1 MASLT
6 KRKLS
11 GRQRRKVRVRKKIL
25 GSATKPRLSV
35 FRSAKHISAQ
45 VIDDDGGKT
54 LAAVS
59 TIAKGNEA
67 TGTKREQAKHMG
79 FKLGAMC
86 KENNISTVVFDRNGY
101 RYHGR
106 VKELADGAREAG
118 LQF

>member
-11 GRQRRKVRVRKKIL
+11 GRQRRKVRVRKKIS
-25 GSATKPRLSV
+25 GSVLKPRLSV

-45 VIDDDGGKT
+45 VIDDGEGKT

-59 TIAKGNEA
+59 TIDKGSDVA
-67 TGTKREQAKHMG
+67 GTKREQAKRIG
-79 FKLGAMC
+79 LKLGAMC

-101 RYHGR
+101 RCHGR

>member
-1 MASLT
+1 MANLT

-11 GRQRRKVRVRKKIL
+11 GRQRRKVRVRKKVV
-25 GSATKPRLSV
+25 GSAAKPRLTV

-45 VIDDDGGKT
+45 VVDDENGKT
-54 LAAVS
+54 LASFS
-59 TIAKGNEA
+59 TQAKGVGAE
-67 TGTKREQAKHMG
+67 GTKSEQAKNVG
-79 FKLGAMC
+79 VKLGTLC

-118 LQF
+118 LEF